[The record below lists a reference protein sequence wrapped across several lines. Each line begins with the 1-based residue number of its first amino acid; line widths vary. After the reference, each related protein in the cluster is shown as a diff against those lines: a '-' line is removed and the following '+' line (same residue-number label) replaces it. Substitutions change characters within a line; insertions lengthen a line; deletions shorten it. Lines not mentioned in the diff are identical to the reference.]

1 MNLTGVPTKLA
12 YASSSASTDIEIS
25 QIFQG
30 TFQWNFLSKHTKRQ
44 VNGIKKVND
53 TPGAH
58 FFIWDLGVSG
68 GIKNRF
74 SNWSSI
80 AFHLPLMGQGGA
92 CDADL
97 LWQLNVMSQGGEVS
111 CLKDWLSNSMNSYP
125 DIHGED
131 GFHRARISFGASWK
145 LSRTFSNNFSVK
157 VVLIIDLL
165 DFKNLMSSTKS
176 KSAN

>member
-1 MNLTGVPTKLA
+1 
-12 YASSSASTDIEIS
+12 
-25 QIFQG
+25 
-30 TFQWNFLSKHTKRQ
+30 
-44 VNGIKKVND
+44 
-53 TPGAH
+53 
-58 FFIWDLGVSG
+58 
-68 GIKNRF
+68 
-74 SNWSSI
+74 
-80 AFHLPLMGQGGA
+80 
-92 CDADL
+92 
-97 LWQLNVMSQGGEVS
+97 MSQGGEVS

-176 KSAN
+176 KTICGGRGTLTYWGQAGNWPISSTNFLVKVLLIIDLQDFNNVMTFMITI